1 MPSDQVEQIRDQFT
15 RQAQAY
21 ADTAQAKDDGAQA
34 KDDGAQLDIAR
45 RNAQSRGDVN
55 VCRAAFHR
63 FPIPAVCCA
72 RWPASYVKGAR

>member
-1 MPSDQVEQIRDQFT
+1 
-15 RQAQAY
+15 
-21 ADTAQAKDDGAQA
+21 
-34 KDDGAQLDIAR
+34 
-45 RNAQSRGDVN
+45 VN